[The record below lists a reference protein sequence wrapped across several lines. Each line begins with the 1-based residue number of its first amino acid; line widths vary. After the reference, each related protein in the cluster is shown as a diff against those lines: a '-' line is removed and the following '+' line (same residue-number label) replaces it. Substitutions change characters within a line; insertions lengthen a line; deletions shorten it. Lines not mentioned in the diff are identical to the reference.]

1 MPEGFGGGERLGDV
15 FREARALQSCSAE
28 RQWKSEMSRIS
39 RNALLRAIQAVQE
52 MNNEQK
58 LGLAD
63 EIFSSQPNMLASVLV
78 LPQLGVSTAKQEF
91 VLEILFL
98 CFQAM
103 KVSGLTW
110 PLITEDEQENQL
122 RRHNILLR
130 FYASLDGE
138 SLRNSSVQQF
148 VDGHSEQDLLA
159 WVMTKCREWRMESV
173 REESDKYVLQVAVNL
188 VNCIAFVPMPATC
201 S

>member
-1 MPEGFGGGERLGDV
+1 ME
-15 FREARALQSCSAE
+15 
-28 RQWKSEMSRIS
+28 SEMSRIS

-58 LGLAD
+58 LGLAE
-63 EIFSSQPNMLASVLV
+63 EIFSSKPNMLGSVLV
-78 LPQLGVSTAKQEF
+78 LPRLGVSAAKQEF
-91 VLEILFL
+91 VLEILFF

-103 KVSGLTW
+103 KESGLTW

-130 FYASLDGE
+130 FFASLDGE
-138 SLRNSSVQQF
+138 SLQNSSVQQF

-159 WVMTKCREWRMESV
+159 WVMTKCREWLSESV

-188 VNCIAFVPMPATC
+188 VSCIAFVPMPVTC
-201 S
+201 SQSILRL

>member
-1 MPEGFGGGERLGDV
+1 
-15 FREARALQSCSAE
+15 
-28 RQWKSEMSRIS
+28 MSRIS

-58 LGLAD
+58 LGLAE
-63 EIFSSQPNMLASVLV
+63 EIFSSQPNMLGSVLV
-78 LPQLGVSTAKQEF
+78 LPRFGVSAAKQEF

-103 KVSGLTW
+103 KESGLTW

-122 RRHNILLR
+122 RRHNILLG
-130 FYASLDGE
+130 FFASLDE
-138 SLRNSSVQQF
+138 QSLRNSSLQQF

-159 WVMTKCREWRMESV
+159 WVMTKCREWLLESV

-188 VNCIAFVPMPATC
+188 VNCIAFVPMPVTC
-201 S
+201 PQSIQ